1 MSVLPPALDKLASLL
16 ARLPGIGERSAT
28 RLAFHILGE
37 PEGYAAE
44 LSRSLAELG
53 DAVGFCESCH
63 NIAETD
69 LCKVCR
75 DGSRDQETL
84 CIVEGITDLMA
95 IERTGSYRGRY
106 HVLHGVLAPLKGVGP
121 SQLRLDNLAARITDD
136 GVTEVIVATSTGVE
150 GEATALYLARSLQNV
165 GARVSRIATGVPHG
179 GDLEYIDA
187 TTLGRALDGR
197 RPLDL

>member
-28 RLAFHILGE
+28 RLAFHVLSE
-37 PEGYAAE
+37 PAGYAEE
-44 LSRSLAELG
+44 LSSALSELS
-53 DAVGFCESCH
+53 DSVGFCEACH
-63 NIAETD
+63 NIAEDT

-75 DGSRDQETL
+75 DPGRDSHIV
-84 CIVEGITDLMA
+84 CIVEGISDLMA

-106 HVLHGVLAPLKGVGP
+106 HVLHGVLAPLKGIGP
-121 SQLRLDNLAARITDD
+121 SQLRLENLQPRLTAD
-136 GVTEVIVATSTGVE
+136 GVSEVIVATSTGVE
-150 GEATALYLARSLQNV
+150 GEATALYLARLLATSDVSL
-165 GARVSRIATGVPHG
+165 SRIATGIPHG

-197 RPLDL
+197 RPLDF

>member
-37 PEGYAAE
+37 PAGYAAE

-53 DAVGFCESCH
+53 ETVGFCEACH
-63 NIAETD
+63 NIAETA

-75 DGSRDQETL
+75 DGSRDVDTL
-84 CIVEGITDLMA
+84 CVVEGISDLMA

-121 SQLRLDNLAARITDD
+121 SQLRLENLSARIADD

-150 GEATALYLARSLQNV
+150 GEATALYLARSLADL

-197 RPLDL
+197 RPLEP